1 MILIAILAG
10 IILGQY
16 IRLDV
21 DFKAIAFARTVWA
34 AIKGIDI
41 KGAIEYARMGPLQ
54 RKVHDTFKQ
63 LDAEAATATETTD
76 KTPKATADKTAK
88 HSEKLT
94 VKAE

>member
-21 DFKAIAFARTVWA
+21 NPKAIDFIRNTWATVRS
-34 AIKGIDI
+34 IDI

-54 RKVHDTFKQ
+54 RKVHDAFKQ
-63 LDAEAATATETTD
+63 LDTEAVTHTEPTD
-76 KTPKATADKTAK
+76 KTPKAVAAKTAK
-88 HSEKLT
+88 QSEKLT

>member
-21 DFKAIAFARTVWA
+21 NPKALDVARTLWA
-34 AIKGIDI
+34 KLAAIDI

-54 RKVHDTFKQ
+54 RKVHDVFEQ
-63 LDAEAATATETTD
+63 LDAEAIAAIEPTE
-76 KTPKATADKTAK
+76 KTPKAIAARTAK
-88 HSEKLT
+88 QPI
-94 VKAE
+94 